1 MTDASCRG
9 LLHGANILRGEE
21 RDMTSKSREVRIE
34 QKKYWET
41 KLEQRLG
48 VLAERGLETKN
59 VVRDPAVK
67 KIRAHLRET
76 EARLKAIA
84 SLEAQAEEMA
94 RKKVEKAAA
103 PKEKK
108 GRKGKVKEET
118 PEMSKRQQ
126 KKKKKKE
133 TKE

>member
-1 MTDASCRG
+1 VTDASLRA
-9 LLHGANILRGEE
+9 LLHGANILRGERRE
-21 RDMTSKSREVRIE
+21 MTSKSREVRVE

-48 VLAERGLETKN
+48 MLAEQGLETKK

-76 EARLKAIA
+76 EARLKAIF
-84 SLEAQAEEMA
+84 SLEGQAEEMA
-94 RKKVEKAAA
+94 RKKAEKAAA

-108 GRKGKVKEET
+108 DRKGKGKEET
-118 PEMSKRQQ
+118 AEISKRQQ

-133 TKE
+133 GKE

>member
-1 MTDASCRG
+1 
-9 LLHGANILRGEE
+9 
-21 RDMTSKSREVRIE
+21 MTSKSREVRVE

-48 VLAERGLETKN
+48 VLAERGLEAKN

-76 EARLKAIA
+76 EARMRAIT
-84 SLEAQAEEMA
+84 SLEAQTEEMA
-94 RKKVEKAAA
+94 RKKAEKAAA

-108 GRKGKVKEET
+108 GRKVKEET
-118 PEMSKRQQ
+118 LEMSKRQQ
-126 KKKKKKE
+126 KKKKKK
-133 TKE
+133 KEENE

>member
-1 MTDASCRG
+1 
-9 LLHGANILRGEE
+9 
-21 RDMTSKSREVRIE
+21 MTSKSREVRIE

-48 VLAERGLETKN
+48 VLAERGVETKS
-59 VVRDPAVK
+59 VVKDPAVK

-76 EARLKAIA
+76 EARLKAIT

-94 RKKVEKAAA
+94 RKKAEKAAA

-126 KKKKKKE
+126 KRKKKKE

>member
-1 MTDASCRG
+1 M
-9 LLHGANILRGEE
+9 RGESKK
-21 RDMTSKSREVRIE
+21 MASKSKEVRIE

-41 KLEQRLG
+41 RLSQRLE
-48 VLAERGLETKN
+48 VLAEKGLKPQETTK
-59 VVRDPAVK
+59 DAAVK

-84 SLEAQAEEMA
+84 SLEAKAEEMA
-94 RKKVEKAAA
+94 RAKAEKAAA

-108 GRKGKVKEET
+108 AKKGLEKQEAQ
-118 PEMSKRQQ
+118 EMSKRQQ

-133 TKE
+133 AKA

>member
-1 MTDASCRG
+1 VTDASCRA
-9 LLHGANILRGEE
+9 LLRGANILRGEGT
-21 RDMTSKSREVRIE
+21 DMTSKSREVRIE

-48 VLAERGLETKN
+48 VLAERGVETKS
-59 VVRDPAVK
+59 VVKDPAVK

-76 EARLKAIA
+76 EARLKAIT

-94 RKKVEKAAA
+94 RKKAEKAAA

-108 GRKGKVKEET
+108 GGKGKVKEET

>member
-1 MTDASCRG
+1 
-9 LLHGANILRGEE
+9 
-21 RDMTSKSREVRIE
+21 MTSKSREVRIE

-59 VVRDPAVK
+59 MVKDPAVK

-76 EARLKAIA
+76 EARLKAIT

-94 RKKVEKAAA
+94 RKKAEKTTA

-108 GRKGKVKEET
+108 GRKGKVKEES
-118 PEMSKRQQ
+118 PEISKRQQ

-133 TKE
+133 EKK